1 MNTIVIGAGP
11 AGSACAL
18 WLHQLGCPVQ
28 LLEARAQAGGLQRF
42 SPYENRWLPAV
53 MGLPG
58 QEVAT
63 HLQRQLIERGVDL
76 QLHTAVEQVSCA
88 DSGFQLHLR
97 DGRVLRAAQV
107 VLATGARFRSGG
119 FQDSATVAVG
129 PGHPIEALDVA
140 GKRVAVLG
148 GGDNAFD
155 QYGFLTARGARS
167 VTVFARRVRAQRK
180 LREQVPADDVV
191 EGPFEADAT
200 AMRVNGQPFDVFSV
214 QFGFEPVVPPGL
226 ESLQRSTQGFVQADH
241 WGQTSLDGV
250 YAAGEVAQTFH
261 PSVVTSFAHGVQ
273 VAKHI
278 QQRLGL

>member
-11 AGSACAL
+11 AGCACAL
-18 WLHQLGCPVQ
+18 WLHQLGCPVL
-28 LLEARAQAGGLQRF
+28 LLEGRAQAGGLQRY
-42 SPYENRWLPAV
+42 SPYENLWLPGV

-58 QEVAT
+58 QDVAEQ
-63 HLQRQLIERGVDL
+63 LQRQLLARGVDL
-76 QLHTAVEQVSCA
+76 QLQAPVARVSGTDGA
-88 DSGFQLHLR
+88 FLVHLH
-97 DGRVLRAAQV
+97 DGRVLPAAQV

-119 FQDSATVAVG
+119 YRDSATVAVG
-129 PGHPIEALDVA
+129 PGHPIEALDVVD
-140 GKRVAVLG
+140 KRVAVLG

-155 QYGFLTARGARS
+155 QYRFLKARGARR
-167 VTVFARRVRAQRK
+167 VTLFARRVRAQRK
-180 LREQVPADDVV
+180 LREQVPTDDVV
-191 EGPFEADAT
+191 EGPFDADAA

-226 ESLQRSTQGFVQADH
+226 EGLQRTEQGFVQADH
-241 WGQTSLDGV
+241 WGQTSLSGV

-273 VAKHI
+273 VAKRI

>member
-28 LLEARAQAGGLQRF
+28 LLEARGQAGGLQRF

-58 QEVAT
+58 RAVAE
-63 HLQRQLIERGVDL
+63 HLQQQLVARGVDL
-76 QLHTAVEQVSCA
+76 RLQTPVERVVSTEG
-88 DSGFQLHLR
+88 GFRVDLC
-97 DGRVLRAAQV
+97 DGGVLTGAQV

-129 PGHPIEALDVA
+129 PGHPIEALSVA

-155 QYGFLTARGARS
+155 QHGFLLARGARS
-167 VTVFARRVRAQRK
+167 VTLFARRVRAQRK
-180 LREQVPADDVV
+180 LREQVPAEAVV
-191 EGPFEADAT
+191 EGPFEADAVT
-200 AMRVNGQPFDVFSV
+200 MRVNGQPFDVFSV
-214 QFGFEPVVPPGL
+214 QFGFEPVVPVGL
-226 ESLQRSTQGFVQADH
+226 EGLQRSAQGFVSADH